1 MCYLQIRKRVVPV
14 ANGNRF
20 LVSMD
25 TLQQNEGTKSDDFCI
40 INVSPFAHGHVL
52 LVPNLS
58 HCRCSFVSIYST

>member
-1 MCYLQIRKRVVPV
+1 
-14 ANGNRF
+14 
-20 LVSMD
+20 MD